1 MGSVDIL
8 RAAAEAAFRAALAA
22 AQPELLVAAAVRAEG
37 RSISVRGVPLP
48 YSSGR
53 RVVVALGKAA
63 AGLVSG
69 WQAAAP
75 GWATECWLLVPH
87 GVPIPPRFEADV
99 RVRRGGHPLPDAGGA
114 AAARELLALA
124 ADLGRDDALVVLL
137 SGGASAL
144 LAAPVDGITLEDLAV
159 VTGLLLA
166 AGAPI
171 GELNTVRRALLVAAA
186 GGLARAA
193 WPAQLATLVLSDV
206 VVGDRADIGSG
217 PTLPSPTGPAD
228 ALDVLARRN
237 LLERSP
243 AAVVATLRHA
253 CGSPSPP
260 LASGSWAILGDNRTA
275 VAAAVAALRDAGIE
289 VTTVARPLT
298 GEAAHWG
305 RVLGS
310 LATALRPA
318 TPHAVVLGG
327 ETTVTVRGSG
337 RGGRSQE
344 LALAAAVAIAG
355 REGRVM
361 LAAGTDGVDGIGGAA
376 GGLVDGSTAT
386 RMIAAGRDP
395 EIDLAAND
403 SGPAL
408 AAAGDSVVTG
418 PTGTNVADLVLVLAA
433 PEG

>member
-1 MGSVDIL
+1 M
-8 RAAAEAAFRAALAA
+8 
-22 AQPELLVAAAVRAEG
+22 
-37 RSISVRGVPLP
+37 
-48 YSSGR
+48 
-53 RVVVALGKAA
+53 
-63 AGLVSG
+63 
-69 WQAAAP
+69 
-75 GWATECWLLVPH
+75 
-87 GVPIPPRFEADV
+87 
-99 RVRRGGHPLPDAGGA
+99 
-114 AAARELLALA
+114 
-124 ADLGRDDALVVLL
+124 
-137 SGGASAL
+137 
-144 LAAPVDGITLEDLAV
+144 DGITLEDLAV

-193 WPAQLATLVLSDV
+193 WPASLATLVLSDV

-217 PTLPSPTGPAD
+217 PTLPSPTGRAD

-243 AAVVATLRHA
+243 AAVVATLRRS

-355 REGRVM
+355 RDGRVM

-376 GGLVDGSTAT
+376 GGLVDGLTAA